1 MEDKK
6 VVEKRTEI
14 EHRESEE
21 TVTPGTRNVNIGPDG
36 STQIQEEVV
45 DEPVEDTTTI
55 REETTIEEHSEP

>member
-36 STQIQEEVV
+36 TTNIQEEVV
-45 DEPVEDTTTI
+45 DEPVDKTTTI
-55 REETTIEEHSEP
+55 TEEETVEEHSEP

>member
-1 MEDKK
+1 MEDQK

-36 STQIQEEVV
+36 TTNIQEEVL
-45 DEPVEDTTTI
+45 DEPVGKTTI
-55 REETTIEEHSEP
+55 REEETIEERTEP